1 MMTKE
6 QIFDEFK
13 IVKEKDLKKKTK
25 DGKESY
31 THRIALLQSH
41 AEAKAAHPNQ
51 YRHLDINF
59 DNLIKMYQS
68 GDPEM
73 YMYKKH
79 GIEPY
84 WMKQQREEEEEKA
97 KRKNGIKENK
107 DDFIIDVADGIK

>member
-6 QIFDEFK
+6 QIYEEFN
-13 IVKEKDLKKKTK
+13 IVKLKDEKKKK
-25 DGKESY
+25 KSFA
-31 THRIALLQSH
+31 HRIAYLQGH
-41 AEAKAAHPNQ
+41 ADAKKSHPNQ

-59 DNLIKMYQS
+59 NNLIIMYQS

-84 WMKQQREEEEEKA
+84 WMKQQREEDEEKA

>member
-6 QIFDEFK
+6 QIYEEFN
-13 IVKEKDLKKKTK
+13 IVKSKDEKKKKT
-25 DGKESY
+25 SFAY
-31 THRIALLQSH
+31 RIAYLQGH
-41 AEAKAAHPNQ
+41 ADAKKSHPNQ

-59 DNLIKMYQS
+59 DNLIVMYQS

>member
-13 IVKEKDLKKKTK
+13 IVKEKDVKKKTK

-51 YRHLDINF
+51 YRHLDIKF
-59 DNLIKMYQS
+59 DNLIKMYES
-68 GDPEM
+68 GDPDM
-73 YMYKKH
+73 YCYKKL

-84 WMKQQREEEEEKA
+84 WMKQQREEQEEKEKKKKEKNA
-97 KRKNGIKENK
+97 KK
-107 DDFIIDVADGIK
+107 DTTIESIDSIN

>member
-1 MMTKE
+1 MIYE
-6 QIFDEFK
+6 EFN
-13 IVKEKDLKKKTK
+13 IVKNKDAKKKKNDYAHTIAYLQGHVDAK
-25 DGKESY
+25 KE
-31 THRIALLQSH
+31 
-41 AEAKAAHPNQ
+41 HPNQ

-84 WMKQQREEEEEKA
+84 WMKQQREEQEEKDN
-97 KRKNGIKENK
+97 KKKQKNDKE
-107 DDFIIDVADGIK
+107 DTIIESIDTIN

>member
-1 MMTKE
+1 MTNLKSY
-6 QIFDEFK
+6 
-13 IVKEKDLKKKTK
+13 KKKDAKKKKNDYAHTIAYLQGHADAK
-25 DGKESY
+25 KE
-31 THRIALLQSH
+31 
-41 AEAKAAHPNQ
+41 HPNQ

-59 DNLIKMYQS
+59 DNLIIMYQS

-97 KRKNGIKENK
+97 KRKSGIK
-107 DDFIIDVADGIK
+107 DDKEDIIIESVNTIN

>member
-6 QIFDEFK
+6 MIFDEFK
-13 IVKEKDLKKKTK
+13 IVQKKDARKKKNDYAHTIAYLQGHADAK
-25 DGKESY
+25 KE
-31 THRIALLQSH
+31 
-41 AEAKAAHPNQ
+41 HPNQ

-59 DNLIKMYQS
+59 DNLIVMYQS

-97 KRKNGIKENK
+97 KRKSGIK
-107 DDFIIDVADGIK
+107 DDKEDIIIESVNTIN

>member
-6 QIFDEFK
+6 MIFDEFK
-13 IVKEKDLKKKTK
+13 IVQKKDAKKKKNNFAHTIAYLQGHADAK
-25 DGKESY
+25 KE
-31 THRIALLQSH
+31 
-41 AEAKAAHPNQ
+41 HPNQ

-59 DNLIKMYQS
+59 DNLIVMYQS

-97 KRKNGIKENK
+97 KRKSGIKDDKK
-107 DDFIIDVADGIK
+107 DIVIESIDTIN

>member
-84 WMKQQREEEEEKA
+84 WMKQQREEQEEKEKKKKEKNA
-97 KRKNGIKENK
+97 KK
-107 DDFIIDVADGIK
+107 DTYIESVDSFI

>member
-6 QIFDEFK
+6 QIYEEFN
-13 IVKEKDLKKKTK
+13 IVKLKDEKKKK
-25 DGKESY
+25 KSFA
-31 THRIALLQSH
+31 HRIAYLQGH
-41 AEAKAAHPNQ
+41 ADAKKSHPNQ

-59 DNLIKMYQS
+59 NNLIIMYQS

-84 WMKQQREEEEEKA
+84 WMKQQREEQEEKE
-97 KRKNGIKENK
+97 KKKLGIKDVKK
-107 DDFIIDVADGIK
+107 DIIIESIDTIN

>member
-6 QIFDEFK
+6 MIFDEFK
-13 IVKEKDLKKKTK
+13 IVQKKDARKKKNDYAHTIAYLQGHADAK
-25 DGKESY
+25 KE
-31 THRIALLQSH
+31 
-41 AEAKAAHPNQ
+41 HPNQ

-59 DNLIKMYQS
+59 DNLIVMYQS

-97 KRKNGIKENK
+97 KRKSGIK
-107 DDFIIDVADGIK
+107 DDKEDIIIESIDTIN

>member
-6 QIFDEFK
+6 QIYEEFN
-13 IVKEKDLKKKTK
+13 IVKSKDEKKKK
-25 DGKESY
+25 PSY
-31 THRIALLQSH
+31 AHRIAYLQGH
-41 AEAKAAHPNQ
+41 VDAKKSHPNQ

-59 DNLIKMYQS
+59 NNLIIMYQS

-97 KRKNGIKENK
+97 KRKSGIK
-107 DDFIIDVADGIK
+107 DDKEDIIIESVNTIN

>member
-6 QIFDEFK
+6 MIYEEFN
-13 IVKEKDLKKKTK
+13 IVKNKDAKKKKNDYAHT
-25 DGKESY
+25 
-31 THRIALLQSH
+31 IAYLQGH
-41 AEAKAAHPNQ
+41 ADAKREHPNQ

-84 WMKQQREEEEEKA
+84 WMKQQREEQEEKDN
-97 KRKNGIKENK
+97 KKKQKNDKE
-107 DDFIIDVADGIK
+107 DTIIESIDTIN

>member
-6 QIFDEFK
+6 MIYEEFN
-13 IVKEKDLKKKTK
+13 IVKNKDAKKKKNNYAHTIAYLQGHADAK
-25 DGKESY
+25 KE
-31 THRIALLQSH
+31 
-41 AEAKAAHPNQ
+41 HPNQ

-59 DNLIKMYQS
+59 SNLITMYQS

-97 KRKNGIKENK
+97 KRKSGIKDDKK
-107 DDFIIDVADGIK
+107 DIVIESIDTIN

>member
-6 QIFDEFK
+6 QIYEEFN
-13 IVKEKDLKKKTK
+13 IVKLKDEKKKK
-25 DGKESY
+25 KSFA
-31 THRIALLQSH
+31 HRFAYLQGH
-41 AEAKAAHPNQ
+41 ADAKREHPNQ

-59 DNLIKMYQS
+59 DNLIVMYQS

-97 KRKNGIKENK
+97 KRKSGIK
-107 DDFIIDVADGIK
+107 DDKEDIIIESVNTIN